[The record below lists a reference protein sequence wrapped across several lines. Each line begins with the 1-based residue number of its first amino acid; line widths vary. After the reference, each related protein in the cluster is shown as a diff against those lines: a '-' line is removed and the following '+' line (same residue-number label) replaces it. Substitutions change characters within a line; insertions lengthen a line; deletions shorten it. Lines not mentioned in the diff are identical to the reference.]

1 MADSESTEP
10 KIHPLFPGRAFIST
24 VLDALESKETMSS
37 AMTGVYLQR
46 SAMAGFFV
54 GLFFTTYFAVF
65 SACAALGATGALAGR
80 ILAPLVFGWALVF
93 IYYTNSEL
101 LTANMMVISIGCYHR
116 RIVLSHAVRLLLYC
130 LVGNLIGALIF
141 AVLIRFSSVL
151 DAGMLEQ
158 MTAAVARKAGYV
170 ATLPGAVDLFIR
182 AMFCNFCINI
192 AMLLVYN
199 GKLHNDFTKCTI
211 MIVAVFVFAFLG
223 FEHSIANSA
232 LFMIMGLRGGV
243 DAGAAVLSVLV
254 TILGNLVGGGV
265 LIGLNFAIMNRDSC
279 RVRH

>member
-1 MADSESTEP
+1 MEDSASSEQ
-10 KIHPLFPGRAFIST
+10 KLHPLFPGKAFIST
-24 VLDALESKETMSS
+24 VLDALESKEAMSS
-37 AMTGVYLQR
+37 AMTGVYIQR
-46 SAMAGFFV
+46 AAMAGFFV

-65 SACAALGATGALAGR
+65 AACAALGDAGAVAGR
-80 ILAPLVFGWALVF
+80 VLAPLAFGWALVF

-116 RIVLSHAVRLLLYC
+116 RIVASHAVRLLLYC
-130 LVGNLIGALIF
+130 LVGNLIGALVF
-141 AVLIRFSSVL
+141 AALVNLSSVL
-151 DAGMLEQ
+151 DAGMLAQ
-158 MTAAVARKAGYV
+158 MSAAVARKTGYL
-170 ATLPGAVDLFIR
+170 ATPDGVLDLFVR
-182 AMFCNFCINI
+182 ALFCNFCINV

-232 LFMIMGLRGGV
+232 LFLIMGLRGAV
-243 DAGAAVLSVLV
+243 DAWPALLSVVV

-279 RVRH
+279 RVHY

>member
-1 MADSESTEP
+1 MAETESDAS

-24 VLDALESKETMSS
+24 VLDALESKEAMSS

-54 GLFFTTYFAVF
+54 GLFFTTYFAVYA
-65 SACAALGATGALAGR
+65 ACAALGDAGAVAGR
-80 ILAPLVFGWALVF
+80 LLAPLAFGWALVF

-116 RIVLSHAVRLLLYC
+116 RIVVSHAVRLLVCC
-130 LVGNLIGALIF
+130 LVGNLIGAFVF
-141 AVLIRFSSVL
+141 AALLRLSSVL
-151 DAGMLEQ
+151 DAGVLAQ
-158 MTAAVARKAGYV
+158 MTAAVAHKVGYV
-170 ATLPGAVDLFIR
+170 ASAQGALDLFIR
-182 AMFCNFCINI
+182 AMLCNFCINI

-199 GKLHNDFTKCTI
+199 GKLRNDFTKCVV
-211 MIVAVFVFAFLG
+211 MVVAVFVFAFLG

-232 LFMIMGLRGGV
+232 LFLIMGLRG
-243 DAGAAVLSVLV
+243 AVEPLPALLSVV
-254 TILGNLVGGGV
+254 ITILGNLVGGGV

-279 RVRH
+279 RVRY